1 MLKETRRT
9 QILALIRKDSPV
21 TVEELSRRFGVSY
34 MTVWRDLKHLEEQG
48 LIQRLRG
55 GAVAH
60 SHGQEEG
67 EAALLWP
74 EAHRDPH
81 LEAKQSI
88 GRYAAENLIAEGDT
102 ITIEAGTTASSLVP
116 YLTRPSLTLL
126 TNGLYTAYL
135 AARQAHKLTLICSG
149 GLLIET
155 GAFTGPQA
163 EDFFS
168 RYRVKK
174 AFLGAMGLTLEDGF
188 TDPSPLYTRLKQAM
202 RQNSDRVIM
211 LIDSSKWGVRS
222 LVHVMALEE
231 VDVIVTDARAPEA
244 VVEGLRRRGVEVHL
258 APVGSGPTG

>member
-1 MLKETRRT
+1 MLKETRRV
-9 QILALIRKDSPV
+9 QVLNLIRQESPV

-34 MTVWRDLKHLEEQG
+34 MTVWRDLKALEGQG

-55 GAVAH
+55 GAVAL
-60 SHGQEEG
+60 SDGQEE
-67 EAALLWP
+67 EARAFPWP
-74 EAHRDPH
+74 QAERDPH
-81 LEAKQSI
+81 LQAKLAI
-88 GRYAAENLIAEGDT
+88 GRFAAENLVADSDT
-102 ITIEAGTTASSLVP
+102 ITIEAGTTASSLIP
-116 YLTRPSLTLL
+116 FLTQPNLTII

-135 AARQAHKLTLICSG
+135 AAQQANKLTLISSG

-163 EDFFS
+163 EDFFG

-211 LIDSSKWGVRS
+211 LIDSSKLGVRS
-222 LVHVMALEE
+222 LVHVMALDE
-231 VDVIVTDARAPEA
+231 VDVIVTDANAPEDLT
-244 VVEGLRRRGVEVHL
+244 VQLRRRGLEVHL
-258 APVGSGPTG
+258 APLPG